1 MLTGELLLYPV
12 SSGVSGDFN
21 KNQSCELSARFPV
34 WDRDHYR
41 EIHERP
47 QQTQRLAAFTSLA
60 VVYLAMLQL
69 SASVGFPA
77 TGAVI
82 ATLLA
87 VVYLYRNDIPSF
99 LKEDL

>member
-1 MLTGELLLYPV
+1 
-12 SSGVSGDFN
+12 
-21 KNQSCELSARFPV
+21 
-34 WDRDHYR
+34 
-41 EIHERP
+41 
-47 QQTQRLAAFTSLA
+47 
-60 VVYLAMLQL
+60 MLQL